1 MSSDSTDRASR
12 FLRKEGRDRSS
23 AVPLSLRLIEFPPRA
38 LPDDIRGR
46 VIPLTLRRAGGRE
59 RQTVS
64 GFFCYAART

>member
-1 MSSDSTDRASR
+1 MSPDQTDRAPR
-12 FLRKEGRDRSS
+12 PVRDDGRRGSS
-23 AVPLSLRLIEFPPRA
+23 GAPLSSRLIEFRPPA
-38 LPDDIRGR
+38 LHCDIRGR

>member
-1 MSSDSTDRASR
+1 MPSDNTDRASSS
-12 FLRKEGRDRSS
+12 LRDAGRDRLP
-23 AVPLSLRLIEFPPRA
+23 AAPLSLRLIEFPPRP

-64 GFFCYAART
+64 GFFCYAARS